1 MHELSAC
8 VVQVGDQTITAGLVE
23 KGSPQRLELRLEDP
37 LGQPEGSTVTVVVLD
52 EVRGMC
58 TYVGTVGPHD
68 PEHLTVLGIDLESV
82 AQRRTAARARV
93 HLPLDATLQADD
105 PQDEPERVR
114 LTVLDISAGGLA
126 GFAEQELTLGST
138 LVVPVLDDT
147 FVARV
152 VRVVPSASGY
162 RYGMRFVET
171 TAPQTEAVFRFV
183 LRTQREQRRAQVLGR
198 GGSLTGA

>member
-171 TAPQTEAVFRFV
+171 TAQQTEAVFRFV